1 MHGGRQVLWGWSS
14 TVKYKL
20 KIGTVKVN
28 ICRTA
33 HSANPQ
39 CKTLQVV
46 LLHFHTAQPITKLL
60 CSNCKAS
67 KYLKKPYDMLNIK
80 FMEPINH
87 SIFFT
92 VLFFL

>member
-46 LLHFHTAQPITKLL
+46 LLHFHTAQPITETFMLKLQ
-60 CSNCKAS
+60 
-67 KYLKKPYDMLNIK
+67 
-80 FMEPINH
+80 
-87 SIFFT
+87 SIQAPEK
-92 VLFFL
+92 VL